1 MHARTL
7 SLVLGALLALSA
19 EPAAAVDLSRMQAQ
33 FGDVVYQL
41 YCATCHGKGGKGD
54 GPAAAS
60 LTTPPAD
67 LTTIAKRNG
76 GTFPVERVT
85 ASIDGRIEVVGHMEL
100 AMPPWGQLFAH
111 EFKDFPEGTIIE
123 ELIARRIAHIV
134 VYLQSIQEE

>member
-1 MHARTL
+1 MLPRTL
-7 SLVLGALLALSA
+7 SLVLGAFLAFSA
-19 EPAAAVDLSRMQAQ
+19 LPAAAEDLGRMQAQ

-41 YCATCHGKGGKGD
+41 YCATCHGRGGKGD

-76 GTFPVERVT
+76 GTFPVERIT
-85 ASIDGRIEVVGHMEL
+85 AAIDGRIEVVGHMDL

-111 EFKDFPEGTIIE
+111 EFKGFPEGTIME
-123 ELIARRIAHIV
+123 ELISRRIAHIV
-134 VYLQSIQEE
+134 AYLESIQEE